1 VGSGFL
7 DIYRKALKINKQSST
22 PTRALPYVGANAC
35 HKVFAPLMNA
45 IFFRQKRHPERSAPM
60 DNRDFPNPPRAPWR
74 EAWNEIVFGRETFA
88 GRLFD
93 SILLILILL
102 SVLAVLLESVPSIRE
117 KYGMFLRISIW
128 IFTGLFTAEYVTR
141 LVTATSAKRY
151 ARSFFGIVD
160 FLAIGPV
167 YLGFLFGGGTI
178 VQRSSFAATPA
189 NFPDP

>member
-1 VGSGFL
+1 
-7 DIYRKALKINKQSST
+7 
-22 PTRALPYVGANAC
+22 
-35 HKVFAPLMNA
+35 
-45 IFFRQKRHPERSAPM
+45 M
-60 DNRDFPNPPRAPWR
+60 DNRDLSNLPRAPWR
-74 EAWNEIVFGRETFA
+74 DAWNEIVFGRETFA

-117 KYGMFLRISIW
+117 KYGMFLRVSIW

-167 YLGFLFGGGTI
+167 YLGFLLGAA
-178 VQRSSFAATPA
+178 RSFSVLRSLRLLRVFQILTRLVVRPTSLCYHLS
-189 NFPDP
+189 NFLPGSTEDYLLPTHPEVDHSLLW